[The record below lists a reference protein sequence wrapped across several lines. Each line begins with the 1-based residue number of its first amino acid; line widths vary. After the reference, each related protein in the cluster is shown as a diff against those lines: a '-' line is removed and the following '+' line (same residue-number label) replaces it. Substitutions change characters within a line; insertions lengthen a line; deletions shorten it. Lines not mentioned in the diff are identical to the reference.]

1 MKRKLP
7 EILTENE
14 VKELLS
20 IPNKRYRTGLR
31 NYLLMKVAVQ
41 TGMRV
46 SELINLKR
54 DDIDFM
60 TGKTF
65 IRQAKGQKDR
75 ITFIKQ
81 ETREEIIKLWEKMNI
96 SSQNCFSTLEG
107 SIIDT
112 GYLRKSIKK
121 YAGKAGITKRAYF
134 HLLRH
139 TALTKLYQETH
150 DIRLIQ
156 EIAGHRDISTTMIYT
171 HISGEEIKGTLLNK
185 GFNL

>member
-1 MKRKLP
+1 MTPIYCLNSWCGGHCRP
-7 EILTENE
+7 EVLIDNE
-14 VKELLS
+14 VKKLLS

-54 DDIDFM
+54 DDIDFI

-65 IRQAKGQKDR
+65 IRQTKGQKDR

-81 ETREEIIKLWEKMNI
+81 ETREDIIKLWEKMDI
-96 SSQNCFSTLEG
+96 SSSYCFSALEG

-112 GYLRKSIKK
+112 GYLRKTIKK
-121 YAGKAGITKRAYF
+121 CGTKSGIPKS
-134 HLLRH
+134 L
-139 TALTKLYQETH
+139 
-150 DIRLIQ
+150 
-156 EIAGHRDISTTMIYT
+156 
-171 HISGEEIKGTLLNK
+171 
-185 GFNL
+185 

>member
-1 MKRKLP
+1 MKRRLP
-7 EILTENE
+7 EVLTDDE
-14 VKELLS
+14 VKRLLS
-20 IPNKRYRTGLR
+20 VPNKRYRTGLR

-81 ETREEIIKLWEKMNI
+81 ETRDEIIRLWEMMSI
-96 SSQNCFSTLEG
+96 SSSYCFSTLEG
-107 SIIDT
+107 SLLDT
-112 GYLRKSIKK
+112 GYLRKTIKK
-121 YAGKAGITKRAYF
+121 YGTKSGITKRVYF

-139 TALTKLYQETH
+139 SALTKLYQETH
-150 DIRLIQ
+150 DIRKIQ

-171 HISGEEIKGTLLNK
+171 HISGEDIKDTLLNK
-185 GFNL
+185 GFI